1 MQMRTR
7 ASVVITVFFFSLCTA
22 FCLCAAAQTST
33 PPTRRSI
40 TDKDIFDFVWVA
52 NPQVSP
58 DGSRVA
64 FTRVNVDEK
73 RTAYETSIWMVSTAG
88 SEAPIRLT
96 NGKHDAQPRWSP
108 DGKRIAFVRGGDKDE
123 TGKPKPSQIALLSLS
138 GGEARIITDP

>member
-1 MQMRTR
+1 MQEMQMRTR
-7 ASVVITVFFFSLCTA
+7 ASAVITVVFLTSLCTS
-22 FCLCAAAQTST
+22 LCICATAQVSV

-58 DGSRVA
+58 DGSYVA

-73 RTAYETSIWMVSTAG
+73 RTGYEMSIWMVSTSG

-96 NGKHDAQPRWSP
+96 NGKHDAQPRWS
-108 DGKRIAFVRGGDKDE
+108 
-123 TGKPKPSQIALLSLS
+123 
-138 GGEARIITDP
+138 